1 MLDSAPSLLL
11 SLVFC
16 GAAAAFLAKVACEGL
31 ARAAIDAARSAL
43 PPFSRDDLLRDLLP
57 AAALAAAL
65 VGPHPRAAAV
75 FLAAW
80 ASAALAWRPLRRPL
94 LAYWH
99 RFLTKGEE
107 LGEFTL
113 ALSGLLFF
121 IIFVALWEAVDA
133 FRGSPV
139 HASFVATW
147 LAAVLLWA
155 RFSRRLPWMAA
166 AAVFAVLG
174 LAGHLS
180 VSRSIGEV
188 ERNKGVNGILGWRHF
203 HQGPE

>member
-1 MLDSAPSLLL
+1 MPESAPGLLL

-16 GAAAAFLAKVACEGL
+16 VTAAVFLTKLAYAGL
-31 ARAAIDAARSAL
+31 ARAAIDAARSAP
-43 PPFSRDDLLRDLLP
+43 PPFSRDDMLRDLFP
-57 AAALAAAL
+57 AATLAAAL
-65 VGPHPRAAAV
+65 VGPHPRTAAV

-80 ASAALAWRPLRRPL
+80 ASAVLAWRPLRRPL

-99 RFLTKGEE
+99 RFLKKGEDP
-107 LGEFTL
+107 GESML
-113 ALSGLLFF
+113 ALAALLFF
-121 IIFVALWEAVDA
+121 VILLPLWEAVDS

-139 HASFVATW
+139 HASVVAIW
-147 LAAVLLWA
+147 LAAVMLWA
-155 RFSRRLPWMAA
+155 RSSRRFHWTAA
-166 AAVFAVLG
+166 AAAFAVLG
-174 LAGHLS
+174 LAGHLY